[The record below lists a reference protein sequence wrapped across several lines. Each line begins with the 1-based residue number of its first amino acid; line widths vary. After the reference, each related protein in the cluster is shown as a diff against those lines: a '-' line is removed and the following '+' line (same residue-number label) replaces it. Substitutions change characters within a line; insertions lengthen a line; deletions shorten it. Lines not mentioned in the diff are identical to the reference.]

1 MDRVF
6 FPIFSTNYMESI
18 TLTRE
23 ELYNLVWTES
33 MLSLSKKY
41 DISDVGLRKMC
52 KRNDIPIPN
61 AGHWMKVKFGKK
73 SPRLKLPAT
82 TTSKEKIRLEIRT
95 EKTEAEKAA
104 NQIEDDPTL
113 HIKIPDQL
121 IKPDKLIIEVRDEL
135 SSKDRYDRYDSFRT
149 SGGDTLDIRAT
160 DNFIPRCLRFMD
172 TVIKTLK
179 LRGHE
184 IRIENSSYK
193 PGTYVYFGEEK
204 VQIYLRE
211 RMKRV
216 TTNDGHYNRYDM
228 VPSGML
234 FFRVDGENAQEFRD
248 GTRTLEEQ
256 FPDIILKIEL
266 EGRKLIA
273 KKIELKKYWAIQEAK
288 RKKEEELGERRQKEV
303 KDLIKLLVK
312 FNRWQQTQQ
321 LREYL
326 DELEKKTILDNKHTE
341 DFRSW
346 IKRARE
352 KADWLDPMIEHKD
365 EWLDEFDR
373 EKVIAR
379 ANQTD

>member
-1 MDRVF
+1 
-6 FPIFSTNYMESI
+6 MESI

-33 MLSLSKKY
+33 MLALSKKY

-52 KRNDIPIPN
+52 KRNNIPIPQG
-61 AGHWMKVKFGKK
+61 GHWMKVKFGKK
-73 SPRLKLPAT
+73 SPRIKLPAT
-82 TTSKEKIRLEIRT
+82 TASKEKIRLEIRT
-95 EKTEAEKAA
+95 EKSEAEKAA
-104 NQIEDDPTL
+104 NQIIDDPAL
-113 HIKIPDQL
+113 HIAIPDQL
-121 IKPDKLIIEVRDEL
+121 IKPDKLIVAARDRL

-149 SGGDTLDIRAT
+149 SDGDTLDIRAS
-160 DNFIPRCLRFMD
+160 DNFIPRCLRLMD

-179 LRGHE
+179 VRGHDVKV
-184 IRIENSSYK
+184 ENSSYR

-228 VPSGML
+228 VPSGVL
-234 FFRVDGENAQEFRD
+234 FFRVDGEDAQEFKD
-248 GTRTLEEQ
+248 GARTLEEL

-266 EGRKLIA
+266 EGRKLIER
-273 KKIELKKYWAIQEAK
+273 KIELEKQWAIQEKK
-288 RKKEEELGERRQKEV
+288 RKMEEELEERRQKEV

-341 DFRSW
+341 DFRAW
-346 IKRARE
+346 LKRARE
-352 KADWLDPMIEHKD
+352 KADWLDPLIERKD
-365 EWLDEFDR
+365 EWMDAFDR

-379 ANQTD
+379 ANQKD

>member
-1 MDRVF
+1 
-6 FPIFSTNYMESI
+6 MEPV

-33 MLSLSKKY
+33 ILALSKKY

-52 KRNDIPIPN
+52 RRNDVPVPA
-61 AGHWMKVKFGKK
+61 AGHWMKIKFGKK
-73 SPRLKLPAT
+73 SPRIKLPAT
-82 TTSKEKIRLEIRT
+82 TASKEKLRLEIRT
-95 EKTEAEKAA
+95 EKSDAEKAV
-104 NQIEDDPTL
+104 NKIIDDPSL
-113 HIKIPDQL
+113 HITIPDQL
-121 IKPDKLIIEVRDEL
+121 VKPDKLIADARDAL
-135 SSKDRYDRYDSFRT
+135 SSKDRYHRYDSFRT
-149 SGGDTLDIRAT
+149 SCGETLDIRAS
-160 DNFIPRCLRFMD
+160 DNFIPRCLRLMD

-179 LRGHE
+179 ARGHE
-184 IRIENSSYK
+184 IKIENSSYK

-228 VPSGML
+228 VPSGVL
-234 FFRVDGENAQEFRD
+234 FFRVDGDGAQEFKD

-288 RKKEEELGERRQKEV
+288 RKKEEALEERRQNEV
-303 KDLIKLLVK
+303 KSLIKLLVK

-326 DELEKKTILDNKHTE
+326 DELEKKTIRENKHTE
-341 DFRSW
+341 EFISW
-346 IKRARE
+346 LKRARE
-352 KADWLDPMIEHKD
+352 KADWLDPMIERKD
-365 EWLDEFDR
+365 EWLDAFDR

-379 ANQTD
+379 ANEL